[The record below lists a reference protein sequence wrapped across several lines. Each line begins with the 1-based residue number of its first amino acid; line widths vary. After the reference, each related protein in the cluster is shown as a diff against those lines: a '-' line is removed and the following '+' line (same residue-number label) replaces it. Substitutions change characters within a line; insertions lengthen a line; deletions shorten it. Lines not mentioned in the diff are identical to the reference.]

1 MGWSISGVLLV
12 LLLAAV
18 GVTEVAGQE
27 QADLSGSWRLNRE
40 LSDDPSERMA
50 EAGSGRAGSGSAGEG
65 GFGGMGGGR
74 GGGRSGRGGRGGSG
88 GGRGQFSEED
98 RERLRRFR
106 ETALTMAEKFTIAQ
120 SDSTV
125 AFTFQGTSALT
136 LHTDGRKLKQESDDL
151 GKIEIKAKWND
162 GELVVER
169 KMDGGKIT
177 ERYSHAQY
185 SERLFVTTKTEFS
198 RMPRA
203 IVFRRVYDPVVEQ

>member
-18 GVTEVAGQE
+18 GVTEVAGQA
-27 QADLSGSWRLNRE
+27 QADLSGSWQLNGE
-40 LSDDPSERMA
+40 LSDDPRERMA
-50 EAGSGRAGSGSAGEG
+50 EAGSGRAGSGSAGQG
-65 GFGGMGGGR
+65 GFGGTGGGR
-74 GGGRSGRGGRGGSG
+74 AGGRSGRGGSG

-125 AFTFQGTSALT
+125 AFTFQGTSTLT

-185 SERLFVTTKTEFS
+185 SERLFVTTKVEFS

-203 IVFRRVYDPVVEQ
+203 IVFRRVYDPVVQQ